1 MKRKI
6 FSYDLDGTLLMSN
19 NKVHPI
25 TKKAFHDVHLK
36 GGINILNTGR
46 GLLKVLPLLD
56 EFDGIDYFICSNGAL
71 IYDVKNKNHIVVGQL
86 EPEVFEQMFEYANQN
101 DLIISI
107 DTSNFTATYVN
118 KDANGNFP
126 EWINKQDIMDF
137 SHIKFSDYETMSK
150 VANDSKSIITQVAL
164 RNPNEIANETTKYF
178 NDLYKDKY
186 SVYLT
191 NRIYTDV
198 NPLGISKWNG
208 LKEFMR
214 IYNMQDCIIYAF
226 GNFSNDVEML
236 QNAHFSF
243 AMENATDDA
252 KEAAT
257 EVIGHYNSGAIGIK
271 LEEIIKS
278 S

>member
-1 MKRKI
+1 MKKKI

-19 NKVHPI
+19 NKVHPV
-25 TKKAFHDVHLK
+25 TKKAFHDVHKK

-71 IYDVKNKNHIVVGQL
+71 IYDVKNKKHIVVGRL
-86 EPEVFEQMFEYANQN
+86 ESDVFEKMFEYAYKNN
-101 DLIISI
+101 LIISF
-107 DTSNFTATYVN
+107 DTADFTATYVN
-118 KDANGNFP
+118 KDADGNFP
-126 EWINKQDIMDF
+126 EWIMKQDIMDF
-137 SHIKFSDYETMSK
+137 AHIKFSDYETMSK
-150 VANDSKSIITQVAL
+150 VASDSDSIITQVAI
-164 RNPNEIANETTKYF
+164 RNPNEIAIETTKYF
-178 NDLYKDKY
+178 SNLYKDKY

-208 LKEFMR
+208 LKEFMK
-214 IYNMQDCIIYAF
+214 IYNLHDCTIYAF
-226 GNFSNDVEML
+226 GDSSNDVEIL
-236 QNAHFSF
+236 QNAHYGF

-252 KEAAT
+252 KAVAT
-257 EVIGHYNSGAIGIK
+257 EIIGHYNSGAIGIK